1 MIQIKHYGSFRKTT
15 TFLRQLIKVDYK
27 SILNR
32 YGKKGVEALSAATPV
47 DSGVTAQSW
56 KYDIIENKDGI
67 SIVWSNENLNDGV
80 NIAILLRYGHG
91 TGTGGYVV
99 GRDYISPAIQPV
111 FEDMANS
118 VWRELI
124 K

>member
-1 MIQIKHYGSFRKTT
+1 MIQIKHHGSFKRTT
-15 TFLRQLIKVDYK
+15 VFLHHLFGIDYK
-27 SILNR
+27 TILNR
-32 YGKKGVEALSAATPV
+32 YGKKGVEELSAATPV

-56 KYDIIENKDGI
+56 KYEIIENQDGF
-67 SIVWSNENLNDGV
+67 SIIWSNENLNDGV
-80 NIAILLRYGHG
+80 NIAIILRYGHG

-111 FEDMANS
+111 FDSMANS